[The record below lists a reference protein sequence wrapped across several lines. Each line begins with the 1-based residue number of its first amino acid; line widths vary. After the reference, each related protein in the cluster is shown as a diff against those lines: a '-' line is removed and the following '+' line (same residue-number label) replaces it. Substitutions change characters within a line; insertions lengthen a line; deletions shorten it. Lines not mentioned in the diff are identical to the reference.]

1 MSPTVLLISQTLSLS
16 IIAGQLLLV
25 AGLVYVFARRQKND
39 KLIAFVARNAILL
52 GFLLLVSA
60 MAGTL
65 FYSEI
70 AALEPCTLCWYQRI
84 ALYPQALI
92 LGIAL
97 WKKDKGIVDYVI
109 GLSLVGA
116 LIAAY
121 HSYLQYSGS
130 QSITC
135 SIIKEAVSCSEPQ
148 VLEFGYITI
157 PVMSLTVFSL
167 ILFIMMVHKRFSAR
181 V

>member
-1 MSPTVLLISQTLSLS
+1 MSPTILLISKLLSLS
-16 IIAGQLLLV
+16 IIAGQILLV
-25 AGLVYVFARRQKND
+25 AGLVYVIVRRQKND
-39 KLIAFVARNAILL
+39 KLISFVANNALAL
-52 GFLLLVSA
+52 GFLLAAGA

-84 ALYPQALI
+84 ALYPQVLI

-97 WKKDKGIVDYVI
+97 WKRDKGIVDYII
-109 GLSLVGA
+109 GLSVVGA
-116 LIAAY
+116 LLAAY
-121 HSYLQYSGS
+121 HSYLQYTGT

-135 SIIKEAVSCSEPQ
+135 SAIEGAVSCSARQ
-148 VLEFGYITI
+148 VFEFGYVTI

-167 ILFIMMVHKRFSAR
+167 LLFIMIISKRFSTQP
-181 V
+181 

>member
-1 MSPTVLLISQTLSLS
+1 MSPTILLISKALSLS
-16 IIAGQLLLV
+16 IIAGQIVLV
-25 AGLVYVFARRQKND
+25 AGLVYFFARRQKND
-39 KLIAFVARNAILL
+39 KLIAFVARNALPL
-52 GFLLLVSA
+52 AFLLAAGA

-70 AALEPCTLCWYQRI
+70 AALPPCTLCWYQRI

-92 LGIAL
+92 LAIAL

-121 HSYLQYSGS
+121 HSYLQYSGA

-167 ILFIMMVHKRFSAR
+167 ILFLMFISKRFSASS
-181 V
+181 